1 VQRNLFEN
9 IKEFFQVLRK
19 SRLWVFALVLIV
31 IYGILLSRM
40 FHLQVIM
47 GEQYQ
52 NDYTYSIV
60 KERTLNSSRG
70 NIYDRNGELL
80 AYNELAYTITIE
92 DNGSYNSTKDKNKQ
106 LNAMIA
112 EIITEIEKNGDQ
124 ITNNFKISY
133 NEEDGTFYY
142 NVSGTSLKRFLAD
155 VYGHTST
162 SKLGYNEDLGYDEA
176 NATPEQV
183 LEFLKKGSKKVTK
196 FGVSDEYDPELAYK
210 IIVIR
215 YAMSEK
221 AYQKYISTTIATEI
235 SDESVAYISEN
246 AYRLQG
252 VEIMEDTIRRYED
265 SEYFAAIIGYTG
277 KISSDEYE
285 RLSAESDEYTLN
297 DVVGKAGIEQVMDT
311 YLQGKKGY
319 EKLYVDYLG
328 KTIEIIER
336 EEPTAGNDVYL
347 SIDADLTIAAYDLLE
362 QEVAGI
368 VYSNIENYLSDI
380 PIPITDV
387 YFALINNNVIDITE
401 FTNEDAGTYE
411 RAVHE
416 AFLIRQEEVMSQMK
430 AEFLGSNST
439 KFGRMNEEAQDYITY
454 IINYLKN
461 QGILDTKL
469 IDKNDSVYKEWQAGN
484 SSVQT
489 YLNQAIAKGWIDITE
504 FVIDDK
510 YSDSTEIYEALCE
523 DIFVE
528 IKDSKEFSKII
539 YQYMVDSGRING
551 KQLCLVLFEQ
561 GVLPYDDEEIARLE
575 NGSVTPMAFIK
586 EKIKTLE
593 ITPAQL
599 ALDPCTGSCVLT
611 DVNTGEVLAV
621 VSYPGYDNNRLANTI
636 DAAYY
641 ASLQEDLTNP
651 FYNKSTQERT
661 APGSTFKIVT
671 ATAGLEEGVINLATE
686 IYDRGPYE
694 NVSNRPKCW
703 VYPSSHGSIN
713 VSEAIRDSCNY
724 FFYEVGYR
732 LSTNN
737 YTTKYNDSIGIN
749 KIQEY
754 AGLFGLDET
763 SGVEIVENKPQ
774 IADEYPVMAAIGQ
787 SNHNF
792 TTVQLARYVTAIAN
806 RGTVYNYTVLKQVC
820 DTEGNVIESYEP
832 AVRNNIDILDVSE
845 WNAIHLG
852 MRMVA
857 QNSSH
862 FRNFPVAVA
871 GKTGTAQQD
880 LRRSNHAL
888 FIGFAPYE
896 NPEIS
901 IATRIAF
908 GYTSSNAAHYAKNV
922 LTYYFELEDSNQ
934 LLNGNAVTIDSS
946 SNAVTD

>member
-1 VQRNLFEN
+1 MSES
-9 IKEFFQVLRK
+9 IKEFFQALRK
-19 SRLWVFALVLIV
+19 SRLWVFALVLTI

-40 FHLQVIM
+40 FHLQVIS

-70 NIYDRNGELL
+70 NIYDRNGKLL

-92 DNGSYNSTKDKNKQ
+92 DNGSYDSTKDKNKQ

-124 ITNNFKISY
+124 ITNNFKIDY
-133 NEEDGTFYY
+133 NEDGTYSY

-162 SKLGYNEDLGYDEA
+162 SKLGYNETLGYDEA

-183 LEFLKKGSKKVTK
+183 MDFLKNGSKRVTK
-196 FGVSDEYDPELAYK
+196 FSVSDEYDPELAYK
-210 IIVIR
+210 IVVIR

-221 AYQKYISTTIATEI
+221 AYQKYITTTIATEI

-252 VEIMEDTIRRYED
+252 VEIMEDTIRRYNS

-277 KISSDEYE
+277 KISAEEYE
-285 RLSAESDEYTLN
+285 RLSAENEGYTLN
-297 DVVGKAGIEQVMDT
+297 DVVGKSGIEQVMDT
-311 YLQGKKGY
+311 HLQGSKGY

-336 EEPTAGNDVYL
+336 EEPKAGNDVYL

-362 QEVAGI
+362 QEIAGI
-368 VYSNIENYLSDI
+368 VYSNIENYRSDI

-387 YFALINNNVIDITE
+387 YFALINNNVIDITQ
-401 FTNEDAGTYE
+401 FTDEDAGIYE
-411 RAVHE
+411 KAVHA
-416 AFLIRQEEVMSQMK
+416 AFLTRQEEVMNQMET
-430 AEFLGSNST
+430 EFLGTKTT
-439 KFGRMNEEAQDYITY
+439 KFGHMNEEAQDYITY
-454 IINYLKN
+454 IINYLKSE
-461 QGILDTKL
+461 GILDTAL
-469 IDKNDSVYKEWQAGN
+469 IDKTDSVYKEWQAGN

-510 YSDSTEIYEALCE
+510 YSDSSEIYEALCE
-523 DIFVE
+523 DIFAD
-528 IKDSKEFSKII
+528 IKESKEFSKII

-551 KQLCLVLFEQ
+551 RQLCLVLFEQ
-561 GVLPYDDEEIARLE
+561 DVLPYDDEDIARLE
-575 NGSVTPMAFIK
+575 SGRVTAMNFIRD
-586 EKIKTLE
+586 KIKTLE

-611 DVNTGEVLAV
+611 DVGTGEVLAV

-651 FYNKSTQERT
+651 FYNKATQERT

-671 ATAGLEEGVINLATE
+671 ATAGLNEGVINLGTE
-686 IYDRGPYE
+686 IYDKGPYE
-694 NVSNRPKCW
+694 NVSNKPKCW

-737 YTTKYNDSIGIN
+737 YLTKYSDSLGIG
-749 KIQEY
+749 KIAEY

-806 RGTVYNYTVLKQVC
+806 KGSVYNYTILKKVC
-820 DTEGNVIESYEP
+820 DTEGNVIEYYEP
-832 AVRNNIDILDVSE
+832 AIRNTIDVLNASE
-845 WNAIHLG
+845 WNAIHSG

-862 FRNFPVAVA
+862 FRNFQINVA

-880 LRRSNHAL
+880 LRRSNHAV

-922 LTYYFELEDSNQ
+922 LSYYFEVEDIAE
-934 LLNGNAVTIDSS
+934 LLDGQAVTIDGS

>member
-1 VQRNLFEN
+1 
-9 IKEFFQVLRK
+9 
-19 SRLWVFALVLIV
+19 
-31 IYGILLSRM
+31 
-40 FHLQVIM
+40 M
-47 GEQYQ
+47 GKQYQ
-52 NDYTYSIV
+52 DDYAYSIV

-70 NIYDRNGELL
+70 NIYDRNGKLL

-92 DNGSYNSTKDKNKQ
+92 DNGSYDSTKDKNKQ

-112 EIITEIEKNGDQ
+112 EIITEIEKNGDY
-124 ITNNFKISY
+124 ITNNFKITY
-133 NEEDGTFYY
+133 NEDGTYSY
-142 NVSGTSLKRFLAD
+142 NVSGTALKRFLAD

-162 SKLGYNEDLGYDEA
+162 SELGYNTDLGYDEA

-183 LEFLKKGSKKVTK
+183 LEFLKKGNKKVPK
-196 FGVSDEYDPELAYK
+196 FGVSDEYDAELAYK
-210 IIVIR
+210 IVVIR

-252 VEIMEDTIRRYED
+252 VEIVEDTIRRYNNSD
-265 SEYFAAIIGYTG
+265 YFAAIIGYTG
-277 KISSDEYE
+277 KISSEEYE
-285 RLSAESDEYTLN
+285 KLSAESEEYTLN

-311 YLQGKKGY
+311 YLQGSKGY

-368 VYSNIENYLSDI
+368 VYSNIENYSSDI

-387 YFALINNNVIDITE
+387 YFALINNNVIDISH
-401 FTNEDAGTYE
+401 FTSEDAGTYE
-411 RAVHE
+411 KAVHSV
-416 AFLIRQEEVMSQMK
+416 FLSRQAEVMNQITN
-430 AEFLGSNST
+430 ELLGANAT
-439 KFGRMNEEAQDYITY
+439 KFGKMNEEAQDYITY
-454 IINYLKN
+454 IINYLKTE
-461 QGILDTKL
+461 GILDTGL
-469 IDKNDSVYKEWQAGN
+469 IDRSDNVYKEWQAGN
-484 SSVQT
+484 SSVQD
-489 YLNQAIAKGWIDITE
+489 YLNQAIAKGWIDITQ

-510 YSDSTEIYEALCE
+510 YSDSSEIYEALCE
-523 DIFVE
+523 DILTE
-528 IKDSKEFSKII
+528 IEASNEFSKII
-539 YQYMVDSGRING
+539 YQYMVASGKVTG
-551 KQLCLVLFEQ
+551 KQLCLVLYEQ
-561 GVLPYDDEEIARLE
+561 AVLPYDDEEIAGLE
-575 NGSVTPMAFIK
+575 SGRVSAMNFMK
-586 EKIKTLE
+586 DKIQKLE

-599 ALDPCTGSCVLT
+599 ALDPCTGSCVIT

-636 DAAYY
+636 DSEYY
-641 ASLQEDLTNP
+641 AALQKDLTNP
-651 FYNKSTQERT
+651 FYNKATQERT

-671 ATAGLEEGVINLATE
+671 STAGLAEGVINIGTE
-686 IYDRGPYE
+686 IYDKGAYE
-694 NVSNRPKCW
+694 HVSNHPKCW

-737 YTTKYNDSIGIN
+737 YLTKYNDTIGIE
-749 KIQEY
+749 KLAEY
-754 AGLFGLDET
+754 ASMYGLNAT
-763 SGVEIVENKPQ
+763 SGVEITENKPQ

-787 SNHNF
+787 SNNNY

-806 RGTVYNYTVLKQVC
+806 KGTVYDYTILKKVC
-820 DTEGNVIESYEP
+820 DTEGDVVKEFAPE
-832 AVRNNIDILDVSE
+832 VRNSIDVLDLSE
-845 WNAIHLG
+845 WNAIHSG
-852 MRMVA
+852 MRMMA

-862 FRNFPVAVA
+862 FRTFAITVA

-888 FIGFAPYE
+888 FVGFAPYE

-908 GYTSSNAAHYAKNV
+908 GYTSGNAAHYARNV
-922 LTYYFELEDSNQ
+922 LSYYFEVEDAQ
-934 LLNGNAVTIDSS
+934 MLLDGQASSVSGS

>member
-1 VQRNLFEN
+1 MSES
-9 IKEFFQVLRK
+9 IKEFFQELKK
-19 SRLWVFALVLIV
+19 SRLWVFATVMLIV
-31 IYGILLSRM
+31 YGILLSRM

-70 NIYDRNGELL
+70 NIYDRNGKLL

-92 DNGSYNSTKDKNKQ
+92 DNGSYDSTNDKNQQ
-106 LNAMIA
+106 LNALIA
-112 EIITEIEKNGDQ
+112 EIITEIEKNGDT

-133 NEEDGTFYY
+133 NEDGTYSY

-162 SKLGYNEDLGYDEA
+162 STLGYDEDLGYDLA
-176 NATPEQV
+176 NAAPEQV
-183 LEFLKKGSKKVTK
+183 MEYLMTDKYK
-196 FGVSDEYDPELAYK
+196 FQVSEEYEPELAYK
-210 IIVIR
+210 ITVIR

-246 AYRLQG
+246 SYRLQG
-252 VEIMEDTIRRYED
+252 VEVVEDTIRRYNH

-277 KISSDEYE
+277 KISSEEYE
-285 RLSAESDEYTLN
+285 ALSAENDGYTLQ
-297 DVVGKAGIEQVMDT
+297 DVIGKAGIEQVMDT
-311 YLQGKKGY
+311 YLQGTKGY

-368 VYSNIENYLSDI
+368 VYSNIENYSSDI

-387 YFALINNNVIDITE
+387 YFALINNSVINIEHFSAETARP
-401 FTNEDAGTYE
+401 NEQ
-411 RAVHE
+411 AVYA
-416 AFLIRQEEVMSQMK
+416 AFLDGQDAVLSMMEK
-430 AEFLGSNST
+430 EFFGSNAT
-439 KFGRMNEEAQDYITY
+439 PFGSMNEEQQDYITY
-454 IINYLKN
+454 IINYLKQN
-461 QGILDTKL
+461 GILDTSL
-469 IDKNDSVYKEWQAGN
+469 IDTSDSVYKEWQAGN

-504 FVIDDK
+504 FVIDSK
-510 YSDSTEIYEALCE
+510 YSDSSEVYEALCQ
-523 DIFVE
+523 DIFEE
-528 IKDSKEFSKII
+528 IKNSEAFSKII
-539 YQYMVDSGRING
+539 YQYMVEAGKVTG
-551 KQLCLVLFEQ
+551 KQICLILYEQ
-561 GVLPYDDEEIARLE
+561 NVLPYDDEAVSSLE
-575 NGSVTPMAFIK
+575 KGVVSPVTFLK
-586 EKIKTLE
+586 EKIQTLE

-599 ALDPCTGSCVLT
+599 ALDPCTGSCVVT

-636 DAAYY
+636 DADYY
-641 ASLQEDLTNP
+641 NALQQDLTNP
-651 FYNKSTQERT
+651 FYNKATQERT
-661 APGSTFKIVT
+661 APGSTFKIIT
-671 ATAGLEEGVINLATE
+671 ATAGLSEGVINLGTE
-686 IYDRGPYE
+686 IYDKGAYE
-694 NVSNRPKCW
+694 HVSNHPRCW
-703 VYPSSHGSIN
+703 TYPSSHGSIN

-737 YTTKYNDSIGIN
+737 YLSKYNEETGID
-749 KIQEY
+749 KIAEY
-754 AGLFGLDET
+754 ASMFGLDET
-763 SGVEIVENKPQ
+763 SGVEITENKPQ
-774 IADEYPVMAAIGQ
+774 LANEYPVMAAIGQ
-787 SNHNF
+787 SNNNF
-792 TTVQLARYVTAIAN
+792 TTVQLGRYVTAIAN
-806 RGTVYNYTVLKQVC
+806 SGTVYDYTILNKVC
-820 DTEGNVIESYEP
+820 DTEGNVLETFEP
-832 AVRNNIDILDVSE
+832 EVRNTIDCLSAE
-845 WNAIHLG
+845 QWNAIHAG
-852 MRMVA
+852 MRMVVE
-857 QNSSH
+857 NSSK
-862 FRNFPVAVA
+862 FKNFPIAVA

-888 FIGFAPYE
+888 FIGYAPYE

-908 GYTSSNAAHYAKNV
+908 GYTSANAAHYAKNV
-922 LTYYFELEDSNQ
+922 LAYYFEVEDANT
-934 LLNGNAVTIDSS
+934 LLDGQATIIDGS
-946 SNAVTD
+946 SNAVND

>member
-1 VQRNLFEN
+1 MSES
-9 IKEFFQVLRK
+9 IKEFFEALRK
-19 SRLWVFALVLIV
+19 SRLWVFALVMAL

-70 NIYDRNGELL
+70 NIYDRNGKLL

-92 DNGSYNSTKDKNKQ
+92 DNGSYDSTKNKNKQ

-112 EIITEIEKNGDQ
+112 EIITEIEKNGDE

-162 SKLGYNEDLGYDEA
+162 SKLGYNETLGYDEA

-183 LEFLKKGSKKVTK
+183 LDFLKYGSKKVTK

-210 IIVIR
+210 IVVIR

-246 AYRLQG
+246 TYRLQG
-252 VEIMEDTIRRYED
+252 VEIVEDTIRRYKD

-277 KISSDEYE
+277 KISAAEYE
-285 RLSAESDEYTLN
+285 KLSAESDEYTLN
-297 DVVGKAGIEQVMDT
+297 DVVGKSGIEQVMDT
-311 YLQGKKGY
+311 YLQGSKGY

-347 SIDADLTIAAYDLLE
+347 SIDADLTVAAYDLLE

-368 VYSNIENYLSDI
+368 VYSNIENYRSDI

-401 FTNEDAGTYE
+401 FTDEDAGTYE
-411 RAVHE
+411 KAVHA
-416 AFLIRQEEVMSQMK
+416 AFLTRQEEVMNQMK
-430 AEFLGSNST
+430 NEFLGNNST
-439 KFGRMNEEAQDYITY
+439 KFGRMKEEAQDYITY
-454 IINYLKN
+454 IINYLKSE
-461 QGILDTKL
+461 GILDTSL
-469 IDKNDSVYKEWQAGN
+469 IDRNDSVYKEWQAGN

-489 YLNQAIAKGWIDITE
+489 YLNQAISKGWIDITE

-510 YSDSTEIYEALCE
+510 YSDSSEIYEALCE
-523 DIFVE
+523 DIFE
-528 IKDSKEFSKII
+528 DIKKSKEFSKII

-561 GVLPYDDEEIARLE
+561 DVLPYDDEEIASLE
-575 NGSVTPMAFIK
+575 SGRVTAMNFIK
-586 EKIKTLE
+586 EKIKNLD

-611 DVNTGEVLAV
+611 DVGTGEVLAV

-636 DAAYY
+636 DASYY

-651 FYNKSTQERT
+651 FYNKATQERT

-671 ATAGLEEGVINLATE
+671 ATAGLSEGVINLGTE

-694 NVSNRPKCW
+694 NVSNKPKCW

-737 YTTKYNDSIGIN
+737 YLTKYNDSVGIG
-749 KIQEY
+749 KIAEY
-754 AGLFGLDET
+754 AGMFGLDET

-806 RGTVYNYTVLKQVC
+806 RGTVYDYTVLKKVC
-820 DTEGNVIESYEP
+820 DRDGNVIEYYEP
-832 AVRNNIDILDVSE
+832 EIRNTVDVLGTSE
-845 WNAIHLG
+845 WNAIHSG

-857 QNSSH
+857 ENSSH
-862 FRNFPVAVA
+862 FRNFAIKVA

-888 FIGFAPYE
+888 FIGFAPYD
-896 NPEIS
+896 NPQVS

-922 LTYYFELEDSNQ
+922 LSYYFEVEDSQ
-934 LLNGNAVTIDSS
+934 ELLDGQAVTIDGS

>member
-1 VQRNLFEN
+1 MSEN
-9 IKEFFQVLRK
+9 IKEFFQVLKK
-19 SRLWVFALVLIV
+19 SRLWVFALVLAI

-40 FHLQVIM
+40 FQLQVIL

-52 NDYTYSIV
+52 SDYTYSIV

-92 DNGSYNSTKDKNKQ
+92 DNGSYDSTKDKNKQ

-112 EIITEIEKNGDQ
+112 EIITEIEKNGDR

-142 NVSGTSLKRFLAD
+142 NVSGTALKRFLAD

-183 LEFLKKGSKKVTK
+183 LDFLKHGSKKVTK
-196 FGVSDEYDPELAYK
+196 FGVSDEYDSELAYK
-210 IIVIR
+210 IVVIR

-252 VEIMEDTIRRYED
+252 VEIVEDTIRRYNN

-277 KISSDEYE
+277 KISSEEYE
-285 RLSAESDEYTLN
+285 RLSAESEEYTLN
-297 DVVGKAGIEQVMDT
+297 DVVGKSGIEQVMDT
-311 YLQGKKGY
+311 YLQGRKGY

-336 EEPTAGNDVYL
+336 EEPAAGNDVYL

-368 VYSNIENYLSDI
+368 VYSNIENYRSDI

-411 RAVHE
+411 KAVHA
-416 AFLIRQEEVMSQMK
+416 AFLARQAEVMSQMEN
-430 AEFLGSNST
+430 EFLGNNAT

-454 IINYLKN
+454 IINYLKTE
-461 QGILDTKL
+461 GILDTAL
-469 IDKNDSVYKEWQAGN
+469 IDKTDSVYKEWQAGN

-489 YLNQAIAKGWIDITE
+489 YLNQAIANGWIDITE

-510 YSDSTEIYEALCE
+510 YSDSSEIYEALCE
-523 DIFVE
+523 DIFAD
-528 IKDSKEFSKII
+528 IKESKEFSKII
-539 YQYMVDSGRING
+539 YQYMVESGRING
-551 KQLCLVLFEQ
+551 RQLCLVLFEQ
-561 GVLPYDDEEIARLE
+561 DVLPYDDEEIASLE
-575 NGSVTPMAFIK
+575 NGRVTAMNFIK

-599 ALDPCTGSCVLT
+599 ALDPCTGSCVIT

-651 FYNKSTQERT
+651 FYNKATQERT

-671 ATAGLEEGVINLATE
+671 ATAGLNEGVINLGTE
-686 IYDRGPYE
+686 IYDKGPYE
-694 NVSNRPKCW
+694 NVSNKPKCW

-737 YTTKYNDSIGIN
+737 YLTKYSDSLGID
-749 KIQEY
+749 KIAEY

-806 RGTVYNYTVLKQVC
+806 KGTVYDYTILKKVC

-832 AVRNNIDILDVSE
+832 VVRNTVDVLDISE
-845 WNAIHLG
+845 WNAIHSG

-857 QNSSH
+857 ENSSH
-862 FRNFPVAVA
+862 FRNFQIKVA

-922 LTYYFELEDSNQ
+922 LSYYFEVEDSQ
-934 LLNGNAVTIDSS
+934 ELLDGQAVTIDGS

>member
-1 VQRNLFEN
+1 MSEN

-19 SRLWVFALVLIV
+19 SRLWVFALVLAL

-47 GEQYQ
+47 GEKYQ
-52 NDYTYSIV
+52 SDYTYSIV

-70 NIYDRNGELL
+70 NIYDRNGTLL
-80 AYNELAYTITIE
+80 AYNELAYSITIE
-92 DNGSYNSTKDKNKQ
+92 DNGSYDSTKDKNKQ

-112 EIITEIEKNGDQ
+112 EIITQIEKNGDS

-133 NEEDGTFYY
+133 NEDGTYSY

-162 SKLGYNEDLGYDEA
+162 STLGYDEDLGYDLA

-183 LEFLKKGSKKVTK
+183 MEFLKNGGKNVSK

-210 IIVIR
+210 IVVIR

-252 VEIMEDTIRRYED
+252 VEIVEDTIRRYNH

-277 KISSDEYE
+277 KISAEEYE

-297 DVVGKAGIEQVMDT
+297 DVVGKSGIEQVMDT
-311 YLQGKKGY
+311 YLQGSKGY

-336 EEPTAGNDVYL
+336 EEPAAGNDVYL

-362 QEVAGI
+362 QEIAGI
-368 VYSNIENYLSDI
+368 VYSNIENNYSDI

-387 YFALINNNVIDITE
+387 YFALINNNVIDIHAFTE
-401 FTNEDAGTYE
+401 EDAGDNE
-411 RAVHE
+411 KAVHA
-416 AFLIRQEEVMSQMK
+416 AFLKRQAEVMEQME
-430 AEFLGSNST
+430 AEFLGSNAT

-454 IINYLKN
+454 IINYLKTER
-461 QGILDTKL
+461 ILDTAL
-469 IDKNDSVYKEWQAGN
+469 IDKSDSVYKEWQAGN
-484 SSVQT
+484 SSVKT
-489 YLNQAIAKGWIDITE
+489 YLSQAITKGWIDITE

-510 YSDSTEIYEALCE
+510 YSDSTEIYESLCE
-523 DIFVE
+523 DIFAEIVE
-528 IKDSKEFSKII
+528 SKEFSKII

-551 KQLCLVLFEQ
+551 KQLALVLFEQ
-561 GVLPYDDEEIARLE
+561 DVLPYDDDEIVKLQ
-575 NGSVTPMAFIK
+575 NGSLSAMNFIK

-599 ALDPCTGSCVLT
+599 ALDPCTGSCVVT

-641 ASLQEDLTNP
+641 ASLQQDLTNP
-651 FYNKSTQERT
+651 FYNKATQERT
-661 APGSTFKIVT
+661 APGSTFKIIT
-671 ATAGLEEGVINLATE
+671 ATAGLHEGVINLGTE
-686 IYDRGPYE
+686 IYDKGPYE
-694 NVSNRPKCW
+694 NVSNKPKCW

-737 YTTKYNDSIGIN
+737 YLTKYSDNLGIK
-749 KIQEY
+749 KITEY
-754 AGLFGLDET
+754 AAMFGLDET

-806 RGTVYNYTVLKQVC
+806 KGTVYDYTILKKVC
-820 DTEGNVIESYEP
+820 DTDGNILEEYEP
-832 AVRNNIDILDVSE
+832 SVRNTVDVLNESE
-845 WNAIHLG
+845 WKALHLG

-857 QNSSH
+857 ENSSH
-862 FRNFPVAVA
+862 FRNFQIAVA

-880 LRRSNHAL
+880 LRRANHAL
-888 FIGFAPYE
+888 FVGYAPYE
-896 NPEIS
+896 NPEVS

-922 LTYYFELEDSNQ
+922 LSYYFEVDDENE
-934 LLNGNAVTIDSS
+934 LLDGQAVVIDGS

>member
-1 VQRNLFEN
+1 
-9 IKEFFQVLRK
+9 
-19 SRLWVFALVLIV
+19 
-31 IYGILLSRM
+31 
-40 FHLQVIM
+40 M

-70 NIYDRNGELL
+70 NIYDRNGKLL

-133 NEEDGTFYY
+133 NEEDGTFFY

-183 LEFLKKGSKKVTK
+183 LEFLKNGSKKVTK

-210 IIVIR
+210 IVVIR

-252 VEIMEDTIRRYED
+252 VEIMEDTIRRYDD

-277 KISSDEYE
+277 KISSEEYE
-285 RLSAESDEYTLN
+285 RLSAESEEYTLN

-362 QEVAGI
+362 QEIAGI

-387 YFALINNNVIDITE
+387 YFALINNNIIDITE
-401 FTNEDAGTYE
+401 FTDEDAGTYE
-411 RAVHE
+411 KAVHT
-416 AFLIRQEEVMSQMK
+416 AFLARQEEVLNQMR
-430 AEFLGSNST
+430 AEFLGSNAT

-454 IINYLKN
+454 IINYLKT
-461 QGILDTKL
+461 QGILDTAL
-469 IDKNDSVYKEWQAGN
+469 IDKNDTVYKEWQAGN

-504 FVIDDK
+504 FVIEDK

-523 DIFVE
+523 DIFDE
-528 IKDSKEFSKII
+528 IKDSKGFSKII
-539 YQYMVDSGRING
+539 YQYMVDSSRISG

-561 GVLPYDDEEIARLE
+561 GILPYDDEEIARLE
-575 NGSVTPMAFIK
+575 NGSVTPMSFMK

-636 DAAYY
+636 DSAYY

-694 NVSNRPKCW
+694 NVSNKPKCW

-737 YTTKYNDSIGIN
+737 YLTKYSDNVGIN
-749 KIQEY
+749 KIAEY
-754 AGLFGLDET
+754 ASLFGLNET

-806 RGTVYNYTVLKQVC
+806 RGTVYNYTILNKVC

-832 AVRNNIDILDVSE
+832 AVRNTVDILDISE
-845 WNAIHLG
+845 WNAIHTG

-857 QNSSH
+857 ENSSH
-862 FRNFPVAVA
+862 FRNFAISVA

-922 LTYYFELEDSNQ
+922 LSYYFEVEDANE
-934 LLNGNAVTIDSS
+934 LLDGQAVSINGT

>member
-1 VQRNLFEN
+1 LSEN
-9 IKEFFQVLRK
+9 IKEFFQVLKK
-19 SRLWVFALVLIV
+19 SRLWVFALVLML

-70 NIYDRNGELL
+70 NIYDRNGKLL

>member
-1 VQRNLFEN
+1 
-9 IKEFFQVLRK
+9 
-19 SRLWVFALVLIV
+19 
-31 IYGILLSRM
+31 M

-92 DNGSYNSTKDKNKQ
+92 DNGSYDSTKDKNKQ

-133 NEEDGTFYY
+133 NEEDGTYSY
-142 NVSGTSLKRFLAD
+142 NVSGTALKRFLAD

-162 SKLGYNEDLGYDEA
+162 SKLGYNKDLGYDEA

-183 LEFLKKGSKKVTK
+183 LEFLKKGNKKVPK
-196 FGVSDEYDPELAYK
+196 FGVSDEYDDELAYK
-210 IIVIR
+210 IVVIR

-221 AYQKYISTTIATEI
+221 AYQKYISTTIATEV

-252 VEIMEDTIRRYED
+252 VEIIEDTIRCYNH

-277 KISSDEYE
+277 KISLDEYE

-311 YLQGKKGY
+311 YLQGSKGY

-336 EEPTAGNDVYL
+336 KEPAAGNDVYL

-368 VYSNIENYLSDI
+368 VYSNIENYSSNI

-387 YFALINNNVIDITE
+387 YFALINNNIIDISHFTE
-401 FTNEDAGTYE
+401 EDAGSYE
-411 RAVHE
+411 KAIHS
-416 AFLIRQEEVMSQMK
+416 AFLSRQAEVLRQMEN
-430 AEFLGSNST
+430 EFLGNNST

-454 IINYLKN
+454 IINYLKTE
-461 QGILDTKL
+461 GILDTAL

-489 YLNQAIAKGWIDITE
+489 YLTQALTKGWIDITE

-510 YSDSTEIYEALCE
+510 YSDSSEIYEALCG
-523 DIFVE
+523 DIFAE
-528 IKDSKEFSKII
+528 ITESTEFSKII
-539 YQYMVDSGRING
+539 YQYMVAAGKVTG
-551 KQLCLVLFEQ
+551 KQVCLVLFEQ
-561 GVLPYDDEEIARLE
+561 NILPYDDEEIASLE
-575 NGSVTPMAFIK
+575 KG
-586 EKIKTLE
+586 KISAMNFMKQKIQNLE

-611 DVNTGEVLAV
+611 DVDTGEVLAV

-636 DAAYY
+636 DSAYY
-641 ASLQEDLTNP
+641 AELQKDLTNP
-651 FYNKSTQERT
+651 FYNKATQERT
-661 APGSTFKIVT
+661 APGSTFKIIT
-671 ATAGLEEGVINLATE
+671 STAGLAEGVISLTSE
-686 IYDRGPYE
+686 IYDKGAYE
-694 NVSNRPKCW
+694 HVSNHPRCW

-737 YTTKYNDSIGIN
+737 YLSKYNEATGIE
-749 KIQEY
+749 KIAEY
-754 AGLFGLDET
+754 ASLFGLDET

-806 RGTVYNYTVLKQVC
+806 KGTVYDYTILNKVC
-820 DTEGNVIESYEP
+820 DTEGNVIEEFNSE
-832 AVRNNIDILDVSE
+832 VRNTIDILDTSE
-845 WNAIHLG
+845 WNALHTG
-852 MRMVA
+852 MRMMA
-857 QNSSH
+857 ENSSH
-862 FRNFPVAVA
+862 FRTFPIAVA

-896 NPEIS
+896 DPEIS

-908 GYTSSNAAHYAKNV
+908 GYTSGNAAHYAKNV
-922 LTYYFELEDSNQ
+922 LSYYFEVEDANT
-934 LLNGNAVTIDSS
+934 LLDGQATSVNGT

>member
-1 VQRNLFEN
+1 MSES
-9 IKEFFQVLRK
+9 IKEFFQTLKK
-19 SRLWVFALVLIV
+19 SRLWVFALVLTI

-40 FHLQVIM
+40 FHLQVIS

-52 NDYTYSIV
+52 NEYTYSIV

-70 NIYDRNGELL
+70 NIYDRNGKLL

-92 DNGSYNSTKDKNKQ
+92 DNGSYDSTKDKNKQ

-133 NEEDGTFYY
+133 NEEDGTYSY

-162 SKLGYNEDLGYDEA
+162 SKLGYNETLGYDEA

-183 LEFLKKGSKKVTK
+183 LDFLKHGSKRVTK
-196 FGVSDEYDPELAYK
+196 FEVSDEYDPELAYK
-210 IIVIR
+210 IVVIR

-221 AYQKYISTTIATEI
+221 AYQKYITTTIATEI

-252 VEIMEDTIRRYED
+252 VEIMEDTIRRYNS

-277 KISSDEYE
+277 KISSEEYE

-311 YLQGKKGY
+311 YLQGSKGY

-336 EEPTAGNDVYL
+336 EEPKAGNDVYL

-362 QEVAGI
+362 QEIAGI
-368 VYSNIENYLSDI
+368 VYSNIENYRSDI

-387 YFALINNNVIDITE
+387 YFALINNNVIDITQ
-401 FTNEDAGTYE
+401 FADEDAGTYE
-411 RAVHE
+411 KAVYS
-416 AFLIRQEEVMSQMK
+416 AFLTRQKEVMSQM
-430 AEFLGSNST
+430 ENELLGSRST
-439 KFGRMNEEAQDYITY
+439 KFGNMNDEAQDYITY
-454 IINYLKN
+454 IINYLKSS
-461 QGILDTKL
+461 GILDTKL
-469 IDKNDSVYKEWQAGN
+469 IDKTDTVYKEWQAGN

-504 FVIDDK
+504 FVIDNK
-510 YSDSTEIYEALCE
+510 YSDSSEIYEALCE
-523 DIFVE
+523 DIFAD
-528 IKDSKEFSKII
+528 IKESKEFSKII
-539 YQYMVDSGRING
+539 YQYMVDRGRING

-561 GVLPYDDEEIARLE
+561 DVLPYDDEEIAKLE
-575 NGSVTPMAFIK
+575 SGRISAMNFIK

-599 ALDPCTGSCVLT
+599 ALDPCTGSCVIT
-611 DVNTGEVLAV
+611 DVNNGEILAV

-651 FYNKSTQERT
+651 FYNKATQERT

-671 ATAGLEEGVINLATE
+671 ATAGLSEGVISLSTE
-686 IYDRGPYE
+686 IYDKGPYE
-694 NVSNRPKCW
+694 NISNKPKCW
-703 VYPSSHGSIN
+703 IYPSSHGSIN
-713 VSEAIRDSCNY
+713 VTEAIRDSCNY

-737 YTTKYNDSIGIN
+737 YLTKYSDSLGIN
-749 KIQEY
+749 KISEY

-763 SGVEIVENKPQ
+763 SGVEITENKPQ
-774 IADEYPVMAAIGQ
+774 LADEYPVMAAIGQ

-806 RGTVYNYTVLKQVC
+806 SGTVYNHTILKQVC
-820 DTEGNVIESYEP
+820 DTDGNVIESYEP
-832 AVRNNIDILDVSE
+832 TVRNTIDVLDISE
-845 WNAIHLG
+845 WNAIHSG

-857 QNSSH
+857 QKSAH
-862 FRNFPVAVA
+862 FKDFAISVA

-880 LRRSNHAL
+880 LRRANHAV

-922 LTYYFELEDSNQ
+922 LSYYFEVEDTKE
-934 LLNGNAVTIDSS
+934 LLDGQAVSIDGS

>member
-1 VQRNLFEN
+1 MQRSLFEN
-9 IKEFFQVLRK
+9 IKEFLQALKK
-19 SRLWVFALVLIV
+19 SRLWVFALVLIGV
-31 IYGILLSRM
+31 YGILLFRM
-40 FHLQVIM
+40 FHLQVIL
-47 GEQYQ
+47 GKQYQ
-52 NDYTYSIV
+52 EDYTYSIV

-70 NIYDRNGELL
+70 NIYDRNGKLL

-92 DNGSYNSTKDKNKQ
+92 DNGSYDSTKDKNQQ

-112 EIITEIEKNGDQ
+112 EIITEIEKNGDR
-124 ITNNFKISY
+124 ITNNFKIDY
-133 NEEDGTFYY
+133 NEDGTYSY

-162 SKLGYNEDLGYDEA
+162 SELGYNEDVGYDEA

-183 LEFLKKGSKKVTK
+183 LEFLKKGNKKVPK
-196 FGVSDEYDPELAYK
+196 FGVSEEYDAELAYK
-210 IIVIR
+210 IVVIR

-252 VEIMEDTIRRYED
+252 VEIMEDTIRRYVD

-277 KISSDEYE
+277 KISLEEYE
-285 RLSAESDEYTLN
+285 KLSAESGEYTLN

-311 YLQGKKGY
+311 YLQGSKGY

-336 EEPTAGNDVYL
+336 EEPAAGNDVYL
-347 SIDADLTIAAYDLLE
+347 SIDADLTKAAYDLLE

-368 VYSNIENYLSDI
+368 VYSNIENYRSDI

-387 YFALINNNVIDITE
+387 YFALINNNVIDISNFTSE
-401 FTNEDAGTYE
+401 DARTNEKEVYAL
-411 RAVHE
+411 
-416 AFLIRQEEVMSQMK
+416 FLSRQADVMNQMNN
-430 AEFLGSNST
+430 ELLGASAT
-439 KFGRMNEEAQDYITY
+439 KFGKMNEEAQDYITY
-454 IINYLKN
+454 IINYLKTE
-461 QGILDTKL
+461 GILNTDL
-469 IDKNDSVYKEWQAGN
+469 IDRADSVYKEWQSGN
-484 SSVQT
+484 SSIQD
-489 YLNQAIAKGWIDITE
+489 YLNQAIAKGWIDITQ

-510 YSDSTEIYEALCE
+510 YSDSSEIYAALCE
-523 DIFVE
+523 DILAD
-528 IKDSKEFSKII
+528 IKASNEFSKII
-539 YQYMVDSGRING
+539 YQYMIASGKITG
-551 KQLCLVLFEQ
+551 KQLCLVLYEQ
-561 GVLPYDDEEIARLE
+561 AVLPYDDEEIAGLE
-575 NGSVTPMAFIK
+575 SGKVSAMNFMK
-586 EKIKTLE
+586 DKIQKLE

-599 ALDPCTGSCVLT
+599 ALDPCTGSCVIT

-636 DAAYY
+636 DSEYY
-641 ASLQEDLTNP
+641 AALQKDLTNP
-651 FYNKSTQERT
+651 FYNKATQERT

-671 ATAGLEEGVINLATE
+671 STAGLAEGVINLGTK
-686 IYDRGPYE
+686 IYDKGAYE
-694 NVSNRPKCW
+694 HVSNHPKCW
-703 VYPSSHGSIN
+703 IYPSSHGSID

-737 YTTKYNDSIGIN
+737 YLTKYNDTIGIE
-749 KIQEY
+749 KLADY
-754 AGLFGLDET
+754 ASMYGLNET
-763 SGVEIVENKPQ
+763 SGVEITENKPQ

-806 RGTVYNYTVLKQVC
+806 KGTVYNYTILKKVC
-820 DTEGNVIESYEP
+820 DTAGNVVKEFEP
-832 AVRNNIDILDVSE
+832 EVRNAIDVLDINE
-845 WNAIHLG
+845 WNAIHSG
-852 MRMVA
+852 MRMMA

-862 FRNFPVAVA
+862 FKKFAITVA

-888 FIGFAPYE
+888 FVGFAPYE

-908 GYTSSNAAHYAKNV
+908 GYTSGNAAHYARNV
-922 LTYYFELEDSNQ
+922 LSYYFEVEDAE
-934 LLNGNAVTIDSS
+934 LLLDGQASSVSGS